1 MYLWYMYMIRTYLH
15 IYLFYDTSSI
25 LGIIATQQVC
35 VHNPIRLYTYL
46 EIPLVSTYVNV
57 LTASYNSGYVNYVN
71 KTLLTLL
78 RVLQWRLNLVKAAA
92 LHLLSQ
98 PTRDSRG

>member
-15 IYLFYDTSSI
+15 IYLFYDILSI

-57 LTASYNSGYVNYVN
+57 LTASYNSGYVNNVI
-71 KTLLTLL
+71 
-78 RVLQWRLNLVKAAA
+78 RLF
-92 LHLLSQ
+92 
-98 PTRDSRG
+98 